1 MTRAGNY
8 SGSLCLLLGAFARY
22 LRSGVR
28 KFRRSPGGWIT
39 VAPKNKSRQIGY
51 FFVVGLNPIGW
62 EGLRACG
69 TLIDNAAM
77 AW

>member
-22 LRSGVR
+22 LQMGLRNFVDLLTGEYLYHPKR
-28 KFRRSPGGWIT
+28 KNRP
-39 VAPKNKSRQIGY
+39 IGY

-69 TLIDNAAM
+69 TFIDNAAI
-77 AW
+77 A